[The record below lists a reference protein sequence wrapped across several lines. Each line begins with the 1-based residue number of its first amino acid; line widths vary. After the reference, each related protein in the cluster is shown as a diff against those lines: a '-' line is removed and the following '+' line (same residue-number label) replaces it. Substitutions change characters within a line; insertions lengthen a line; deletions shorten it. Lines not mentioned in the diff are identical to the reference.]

1 MDTYRAIKDALEYA
15 NYALSA
21 KDAYDIELTKEEI
34 SQLYNLSLMVNNK
47 LKELDEIS

>member
-1 MDTYRAIKDALEYA
+1 
-15 NYALSA
+15 
-21 KDAYDIELTKEEI
+21 LTKEEI